1 MSAAQPLKVAVVGAG
16 VAGLVAARELA
27 RAHEVDVFEA
37 DDRIGGHTHTIDVEV
52 PGRAQPL
59 PVDTGFIV
67 FNERTYPNFCAIMRE
82 LGVASKP
89 SVMSFSVR
97 NESTGFEY
105 NTTSLRGLFA
115 QRRNLVR
122 PRFWGMLRDIQ
133 RFFREAPALLEAND
147 TSLTLNA
154 FLSRGRYGRTFI
166 DEHLLPMGAA
176 VWSARPEVMRD
187 FPALFSFRFFAN
199 HGFLQVDDRPPWR
212 VITGGS
218 RRYIAPLTASY
229 ADRIHRGTPVVE
241 LRREVDSS
249 GDVKVRL
256 RTAAGAEQRYDRVV
270 LACHSDQARALLV
283 DPTIH
288 EREVLSAFEYQRN
301 LAVLHTDRRLLPRHR
316 AAWASWNYHVTQ
328 PVTPL
333 STVSYY
339 MNMLQGFEA
348 QEDYI
353 VTLNRSAAIDP
364 AKVLRT
370 IEYQHPIY
378 TRDTVAAQARHAEI
392 DGTHAVHFC
401 GAYWGYGF
409 HEDAVRSALIVAR
422 NIASATG
429 TSAPILREVPALHP
443 MTRSAA

>member
-1 MSAAQPLKVAVVGAG
+1 VSAASPLKVAVVGAG
-16 VAGLVAARELA
+16 VAGLVVARELA

-37 DDRIGGHTHTIDVEV
+37 DARIGGHTHTVDVDV
-52 PGRAQPL
+52 PGRAAPL

-67 FNERTYPNFCAIMRE
+67 FNEHAYPNFCAIMRE

-89 SVMSFSVR
+89 SSMSFSVR

-147 TSLTLNA
+147 TSLTLA
-154 FLSRGRYGRTFI
+154 EFLARGRYGRTFI

-176 VWSARPEVMRD
+176 VWSARPEVMHE
-187 FPALFSFRFFAN
+187 FPALFLFRFFAN

-212 VITGGS
+212 VIVGGS
-218 RRYIAPLTASY
+218 RAYIEPLTASY
-229 ADRIHRGTPVVE
+229 AGRIHRSTPIVG
-241 LRREVDSS
+241 LRREVDAS
-249 GDVKVRL
+249 GRVQVRL
-256 RTAAGAEQRYDRVV
+256 RTAAGDEQRYDRVV
-270 LACHSDQARALLV
+270 LACHADQARALLD
-283 DPTIH
+283 DPTVR
-288 EREVLSAFEYQRN
+288 EREILAAFEYQRN

-316 AAWASWNYHVTQ
+316 AAWASWNYHVTH
-328 PVTPL
+328 PVSPL

-339 MNMLQGFEA
+339 MNMLQGFA
-348 QEDYI
+348 AAEDYI

-364 AKVLRT
+364 AKILRT

-392 DGTHAVHFC
+392 DGGHAVHFC

-422 NIASATG
+422 NIADATG
-429 TSAPILREVPALHP
+429 TLPPTLRDVPGIPA
-443 MTRSAA
+443 RSAE

>member
-1 MSAAQPLKVAVVGAG
+1 MSAALPLKVAVVGAG
-16 VAGLVAARELA
+16 VAGLVVARELA

-37 DDRIGGHTHTIDVEV
+37 DDRIGGHTHTVDVEL
-52 PGRAQPL
+52 PGRAATL

-67 FNERTYPNFCAIMRE
+67 FNEHTYPNFCAIMRE

-89 SVMSFSVR
+89 SSMSFSVR

-105 NTTSLRGLFA
+105 NATSLRGLFA

-133 RFFREAPALLEAND
+133 RFFREAPALLDAND
-147 TSLTLNA
+147 SSLTLDE
-154 FLSRGRYGRTFI
+154 FLARGRYGRTFI

-176 VWSARPEVMRD
+176 VWSARPEVMRG
-187 FPALFSFRFFAN
+187 FPALFLFRFFAN

-212 VITGGS
+212 VIVGGS
-218 RRYIAPLTASY
+218 RTYIEPLTASY
-229 ADRIHRGTPVVE
+229 ADRIHRSTAVVE
-241 LRREVDSS
+241 IRREADTD

-256 RTAAGAEQRYDRVV
+256 RTAAGDEQRYDRVV
-270 LACHSDQARALLV
+270 LACHSDQARALLA
-283 DPTIH
+283 DPTAR
-288 EREVLSAFEYQRN
+288 EREILAAFDYQRN
-301 LAVLHTDRRLLPRHR
+301 IAVLHTDHRLLPRHR
-316 AAWASWNYHVTQ
+316 AAWASWNYHVTH
-328 PVTPL
+328 PVSPL

-348 QEDYI
+348 TEDYI
-353 VTLNRSAAIDP
+353 VTLNRSPAIDP
-364 AKVLRT
+364 AKILRT
-370 IEYQHPIY
+370 IEYQHPIF

-392 DGTHAVHFC
+392 DGAHLVHFC

-422 NIASATG
+422 NIAGATG
-429 TSAPILREVPALHP
+429 TAAPTVREIPALLA
-443 MTRSAA
+443 MTRRAA

>member
-1 MSAAQPLKVAVVGAG
+1 MQLAIAVVGAG

-37 DDRIGGHTHTIDVEV
+37 DDRIGGHTHTVDVEV
-52 PGRAQPL
+52 PGRSAPL
-59 PVDTGFIV
+59 PIDTGFIV
-67 FNERTYPNFCAIMRE
+67 FNEHTYPNFCAIMRE

-89 SVMSFSVR
+89 SSMSFSVR
-97 NESTGFEY
+97 NESTGLEY
-105 NTTSLRGLFA
+105 NATSLRGLFA

-147 TSLTLNA
+147 ASLTLNE
-154 FLSRGRYGRTFI
+154 FLTRGRYGRTFI

-176 VWSARPEVMRD
+176 VWSARPEVMRE
-187 FPALFSFRFFAN
+187 FPALFLLRFFAN

-212 VITGGS
+212 VIVGGS
-218 RRYIAPLTASY
+218 RSYIGPLTASY
-229 ADRIHRGTPVVE
+229 AARIHRSTPVAE
-241 LRREVDSS
+241 LRRELDEDGRVR
-249 GDVKVRL
+249 VRL
-256 RTAAGAEQRYDRVV
+256 RTAAGHEQRYDRVI
-270 LACHSDQARALLV
+270 LACHADRARALLA
-283 DPTIH
+283 DPTAR
-288 EREVLSAFEYQRN
+288 ERDVLAAFEYQPN

-316 AAWASWNYHVTQ
+316 AAWASWNYHVTS
-328 PVTPL
+328 PAAPR

-348 QEDYI
+348 SEDYI

-364 AKVLRT
+364 GKILRT
-370 IEYQHPIY
+370 IDYRHPIY
-378 TRDTVAAQARHAEI
+378 TRETVAAQARHAEI
-392 DGTHAVHFC
+392 DGAHAVHFC

-422 NIASATG
+422 NIAGATG
-429 TSAPILREVPALHP
+429 TLAPILREIPVA
-443 MTRSAA
+443 TRGAA